1 MYNSDVMTNILIKRG
16 LTVFLI
22 AFCFVSCEK
31 ENEDPGKLL
40 TGTWNQVSSKAIH
53 YYDNV
58 KISETSI
65 TFDPG
70 ESVLEIYENG
80 TASRFHNGSL
90 TSSYYWSIEG
100 DILLITW
107 DTGTV
112 QKTGYS
118 VDDAT
123 LILQWAVVDT
133 SDGHIIKSEYEGVYK
148 RK

>member
-1 MYNSDVMTNILIKRG
+1 MTKMLWKSGLI
-16 LTVFLI
+16 VILI

-31 ENEDPGKLL
+31 EDEDPGKLL
-40 TGTWNQVSSKAIH
+40 TGKWNQVSSKAIL

-58 KISETSI
+58 KINET
-65 TFDPG
+65 TNTYDPG
-70 ESVLEIYENG
+70 DYVLEIYENG
-80 TASRFHNGSL
+80 TASRFYKSSL

-107 DTGTV
+107 DTGIV

-123 LILQWAVVDT
+123 LILQWAVEET
-133 SDGHIIKSEYEGVYK
+133 SNGHTTKSEYEGVYK
-148 RK
+148 RE